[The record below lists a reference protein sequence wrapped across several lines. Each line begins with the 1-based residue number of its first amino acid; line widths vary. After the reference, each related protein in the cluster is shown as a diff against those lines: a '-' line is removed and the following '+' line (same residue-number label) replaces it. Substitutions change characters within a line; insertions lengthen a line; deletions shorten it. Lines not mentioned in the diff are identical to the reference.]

1 MSSDSTAR
9 PIAPPTEEEL
19 RAAAHAI
26 FLETDRADLEFY
38 AAAMAGLVDDFN
50 AIEAMDSPSQPTRY
64 PRGQGYRPSGDE
76 NRYGAW
82 AWKCQVKGAASG
94 KLAGKR
100 VVIKDNIGVAGMPML
115 VGTALYDGYVADED
129 ATIVTRVLDA
139 GGEVLGKAECEN
151 YCYSGGSHTSA
162 SGLVRNPRNP
172 DFMSGGS
179 SSGCA
184 ALIVAA
190 ECDMAIGSDQGGS
203 VRVPS
208 SWSGCVGIK
217 PTHGLVPYTGAGA
230 IEHSI
235 DHLGPM
241 AASSLDCALL
251 LEVIAGYDD
260 GRDPRQIAGLP
271 PPKPYSELVGQG
283 IDGLRIG
290 VVSEGFGTPTSEADV
305 DEAVMFAARRLVEA
319 GAVVEDI
326 SIPAHGE
333 AATVMFA
340 SCVDGT
346 LSTLG
351 DQGPAGPNP
360 GGYSPLS
367 TIRFFQ
373 QARKS
378 RAAEL
383 PDMLRTVM
391 LFAHVMRSRYGNYYS
406 AKAQNLLRPIR
417 AAYDEAL
424 EKYDLLVMPTTVMK
438 PHPLPSAD
446 ASREEILARTL
457 DMIGNTAPFDGTS
470 HPSMSVPACLSDS
483 LPVGMM
489 ITGRYGEDD
498 VVLRAGHAFE
508 MLRGPI

>member
-1 MSSDSTAR
+1 LNSDNTACQ
-9 PIAPPTEEEL
+9 IAPPTEEEL
-19 RAAAHAI
+19 RTAAQAI

-50 AIEAMDSPSQPTRY
+50 AIEAMDSPSLPVRY
-64 PRGQGYRPSGDE
+64 PRADGYRPSGDE

-100 VVIKDNIGVAGMPML
+100 VAIKDNIGVAGMPML
-115 VGTALYDGYVADED
+115 IGTALYQGYVPDED
-129 ATIVTRVLDA
+129 ATVVTRVLDA
-139 GGEVLGKAECEN
+139 GGDVLGKAECEN
-151 YCYSGGSHTSA
+151 YCFSGGSHTSV
-162 SGLVRNPRNP
+162 SGPVRNPHNP
-172 DFMSGGS
+172 DFMTGGS

-184 ALIVAA
+184 ALIVAG
-190 ECDMAIGSDQGGS
+190 ECDMGIGSDQGGS

-260 GRDPRQIAGLP
+260 GRDPRQVASLP
-271 PPKPYSELVGQG
+271 AKPFSELVTQG

-290 VVSEGFGTPTSEADV
+290 VVGEGFGTPTSEADV
-305 DEAVMFAARRLVEA
+305 DEAVASAARRLVEA

-326 SIPAHGE
+326 SIPVHGE

-360 GGYSPLS
+360 GGYYPLS
-367 TIRFFQ
+367 AIRFFQ
-373 QARKS
+373 EARKS
-378 RAAEL
+378 RAGDLGDVAK
-383 PDMLRTVM
+383 TVM
-391 LFAHVMRSRYGNYYS
+391 LFAHVMRARYGNYYS
-406 AKAQNLLRPIR
+406 AKAHNLLRPIR

-424 EKYDLLVMPTTVMK
+424 KNYDLLVMPTTVMK
-438 PHPLPSAD
+438 AHPIPSAD
-446 ASREEILARTL
+446 ASREEIFARTL
-457 DMIGNTAPFDGTS
+457 DMIGNTAPFDGTN
-470 HPSMSVPACLSDS
+470 HPSMSVPVCLSDG

-508 MLRGPI
+508 MLRGSI

>member
-1 MSSDSTAR
+1 MNSDNTAHPIAR
-9 PIAPPTEEEL
+9 PTDEEL
-19 RAAAHAI
+19 SAAAQAI
-26 FLETDRADLEFY
+26 FLEADHADLQFY
-38 AAAMAGLVDDFN
+38 AAAMGGLVDDFN
-50 AIEAMDSPSQPTRY
+50 ALEAMDSPSSPVRY
-64 PRGQGYRPSGDE
+64 PRDEGYRPSGDE

-82 AWKCQVKGAASG
+82 QWKCQVKGAATG

-100 VVIKDNIGVAGMPML
+100 IAIKDNIGVAGMPML
-115 VGTALYDGYVADED
+115 NGSALYEGYVADED
-129 ATIVTRVLDA
+129 ATVVTRVLDA
-139 GGEVLGKAECEN
+139 GGEVLGKAVCEN
-151 YCYSGGSHTSA
+151 FCYSGGSHTSA
-162 SGLVRNPRNP
+162 SGPVRNPHNP
-172 DFMSGGS
+172 DFMTGGS

-184 ALIVAA
+184 ALIVAG

-203 VRVPS
+203 VRMPS

-217 PTHGLVPYTGAGA
+217 PTHGLVPYTGAGP

-260 GRDPRQIAGLP
+260 GRDPRQVASLP
-271 PPKPYSELVGQG
+271 AKPYSELVAQG

-290 VVSEGFGTPTSEADV
+290 IVGEGFGTPGSQADV
-305 DEAVMFAARRLVEA
+305 DEAVIFAARSLVEA

-326 SIPAHGE
+326 SIPVHGE
-333 AATVMFA
+333 AMTVMFA
-340 SCVDGT
+340 SSVDGT
-346 LSTLG
+346 LSTWS

-367 TIRFFQ
+367 AIRFFQ
-373 QARKS
+373 EARKS
-378 RAAEL
+378 RAADL
-383 PDMLRTVM
+383 PDMAKTVM
-391 LFAHVMRSRYGNYYS
+391 LFAHVMRARYGNYYS

-417 AAYDEAL
+417 AAYDGAL
-424 EKYDLLVMPTTVMK
+424 KNHDLLIMPTTVMK
-438 PHPLPSAD
+438 AHRIPSAD
-446 ASREEILARTL
+446 ASREEILGLTL
-457 DMIGNTAPFDGTS
+457 DMIGNTAPFDGTN
-470 HPSMSVPACLSDS
+470 HPSMSVPACLSDG

-489 ITGRYGEDD
+489 ITGRYNEDD